1 VTSIDRTLSLQER
14 YAPASVCFGCGP
26 ANPIG
31 LHIRSFDAPGR
42 PDVLSDDAAVPGDWE
57 TLADWTPPAD
67 LDAFPGV
74 LNGGIV
80 SSLLDCHGNWT
91 AATHLMRRRGLGA
104 PPTTVTADLHVK
116 LRRPTPSARPVR
128 LRARVVEADDERAS
142 VDAELLSDGEITA
155 SARAV
160 FVAVR
165 PGHPAYGRW

>member
-1 VTSIDRTLSLQER
+1 MDRGTSLQER

-42 PDVLSDDAAVPGDWE
+42 PAVLPRDAPPCADWE
-57 TLADWTPPAD
+57 TIADWTPPAD
-67 LDAFPGV
+67 HDAFPGV

-80 SSLLDCHGNWT
+80 SALLDCHGNWT
-91 AATHLMRRRGLGA
+91 AATHLMRRRGADA

-116 LRRPTPSARPVR
+116 LRRPTPSDRPLQ
-128 LRARVVEADDERAS
+128 LRARVVEADDERAT
-142 VDAELLSDGEITA
+142 VEAELLSDGEATA
-155 SARAV
+155 TARAL

>member
-1 VTSIDRTLSLQER
+1 MDRGPSLQER

-42 PDVLSDDAAVPGDWE
+42 PDRVRDDESGAGDWE
-57 TLADWTPPAD
+57 TVADWTSPPD
-67 LDAFPGV
+67 HDAFPGV

-80 SSLLDCHGNWT
+80 SALLDCHGNWT
-91 AATHLMRRRGLGA
+91 AATHLMRRRGIDA

-116 LRRPTPSARPVR
+116 LRRPTPSARPVH
-128 LRARVVEADDERAS
+128 LRARVVEADGERAT
-142 VDAELLSDGEITA
+142 VEAELLSDGEVTA
-155 SARAV
+155 TARAV